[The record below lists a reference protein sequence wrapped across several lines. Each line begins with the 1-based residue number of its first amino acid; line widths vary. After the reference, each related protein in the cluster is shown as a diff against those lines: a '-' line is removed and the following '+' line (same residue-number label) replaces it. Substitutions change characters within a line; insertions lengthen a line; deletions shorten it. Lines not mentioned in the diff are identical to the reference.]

1 MLKNQCFKACLG
13 LLLYSLAFSSNAQ
26 SLLLSG
32 ELKASDKQIFYAPK
46 SDNWRVQVQWM
57 MKEGEIAQQGDVVV
71 VFDSGSI
78 ASEIEQDE
86 VSLEAAEE
94 ELLRI
99 TTSNQEKQIEA
110 EFNFKRTE
118 LLLARARIDAA
129 IPHANLSTYDYQK
142 NQLELEKALINKQ
155 KSSEELSQVKTE
167 NTVARNKQLLTIE
180 QLKTDLAY
188 NKTQLASMSIKAQR
202 TGPVLYANHP
212 WNGEKAFV
220 GMTAQPGWKIVEI
233 PAMSELYIEA
243 WVHEIDYQHLQLG
256 QQAKLLF
263 DAYLQ
268 QPLNATLSEISTQPE
283 ERLQWGKDAYFRTRF
298 NFNAQNLKLLP
309 GMSAKLTIGEDSDES

>member
-1 MLKNQCFKACLG
+1 MLTKQLIKTS
-13 LLLYSLAFSSNAQ
+13 LLLALGCGSFASFAQ
-26 SLLLSG
+26 NLLLSG
-32 ELKASDKQIFYAPK
+32 ELKASEQQLFYAPK

-57 MKEGEIAQQGDVVV
+57 MEEGDIAQQGDVVV

-86 VSLEAAEE
+86 VSLEAAKE
-94 ELLRI
+94 ELVRV
-99 TTSNQEKQIEA
+99 TTSNEEKQIEA

-118 LLLARARIDAA
+118 LLLQRARIDAA
-129 IPHANLSTYDYQK
+129 IPQANLSTYDYQK
-142 NQLELEKALINKQ
+142 NQLELEKALINRQ
-155 KSSEELSQVKTE
+155 KSSAELLQVKTE
-167 NTVARNKQLLTIE
+167 NKVAHNKQLLTIE
-180 QLKTDLAY
+180 QLETNLQY

-220 GMTAQPGWKIVEI
+220 GMTAQPGWKIAEI

-243 WVHEIDYQHLQLG
+243 WVHEIDYQKLTLG
-256 QQAKLLF
+256 QQAQLLF

-268 QPLNATLSEISTQPE
+268 QPLQAKLTEISTQPE
-283 ERLQWGKDAYFRTRF
+283 ERLQWGKDAYFRARF
-298 NFNAQNLKLLP
+298 NFSASGLKLLP
-309 GMSAKLTIGEDSDES
+309 GMSAKLTIGASADE

>member
-1 MLKNQCFKACLG
+1 MLIKQLIKTSLVLSLCLG
-13 LLLYSLAFSSNAQ
+13 SFTSLAQ

-32 ELKASDKQIFYAPK
+32 ELKASEQQLFYAPK

-57 MKEGEIAQQGDVVV
+57 MEEGEIAQQGDVVV

-86 VSLEAAEE
+86 VSLEAAKE
-94 ELLRI
+94 ELVRI
-99 TTSNQEKQIEA
+99 TTSNEEKQIEA

-118 LLLARARIDAA
+118 LLLQRARIDAA
-129 IPHANLSTYDYQK
+129 IPQANLSTYDYQK

-155 KSSEELSQVKTE
+155 KSAEELQQVKTA
-167 NTVARNKQLLTIE
+167 NKVAHNKQRLTIE
-180 QLKTDLAY
+180 QLETNLQY
-188 NKTQLASMSIKAQR
+188 NKAQLASMSIQAQR

-220 GMTAQPGWKIVEI
+220 GMTAQPGWKIAEI

-243 WVHEIDYQHLQLG
+243 WVHEIDYQKLKLG
-256 QQAKLLF
+256 QQAQLLF

-268 QPLNATLSEISTQPE
+268 QPLQAKLTEISTQPE
-283 ERLQWGKDAYFRTRF
+283 ERLQWGKDAYFRARF
-298 NFNAQNLKLLP
+298 NFSATELKLLP
-309 GMSAKLTIGEDSDES
+309 GMSAKLTIGATADE

>member
-1 MLKNQCFKACLG
+1 MLIKQLIKT
-13 LLLYSLAFSSNAQ
+13 SLVLSLSIASYASVAQ
-26 SLLLSG
+26 NLLLSG
-32 ELKASDKQIFYAPK
+32 ELKASEQQLFYAPK

-57 MKEGEIAQQGDVVV
+57 MEEGEIAQQGDVVV

-86 VSLEAAEE
+86 VSLEAAKE
-94 ELLRI
+94 ELVRV
-99 TTSNQEKQIEA
+99 TTSNEEKQIEA

-118 LLLARARIDAA
+118 LLLQRARIDAA
-129 IPHANLSTYDYQK
+129 IPQANLSTYDYQK

-155 KSSEELSQVKTE
+155 KSSEELYQVKTA
-167 NTVARNKQLLTIE
+167 NKVAHNKQLLTIE
-180 QLKTDLAY
+180 QLETNLKY

-220 GMTAQPGWKIVEI
+220 GMTAQPGWKIAEI

-243 WVHEIDYQHLQLG
+243 WVHEIDYQKLKLDQPA
-256 QQAKLLF
+256 QLLF

-268 QPLNATLSEISTQPE
+268 QPLQAKLTEISTQPE
-283 ERLQWGKDAYFRTRF
+283 ERLQWGKDAYFRARF
-298 NFNAQNLKLLP
+298 NFSASGLKLLP
-309 GMSAKLTIGEDSDES
+309 GMSAKLTIGASTDE

>member
-1 MLKNQCFKACLG
+1 MLVKKVVSISLGAFLCL
-13 LLLYSLAFSSNAQ
+13 SSSATLAQ

-32 ELKASDKQIFYAPK
+32 ELKASEQQQFYAPK

-57 MKEGEIAQQGDVVV
+57 REEGDIAQQGDLVV

-86 VSLEAAEE
+86 VSLEAAKE
-94 ELLRI
+94 ELVRI
-99 TTSNQEKQIEA
+99 TTSNEEKQIEA
-110 EFNFKRTE
+110 EFNYKRTE
-118 LLLARARIDAA
+118 LLLQRARIDAS
-129 IPHANLSTYDYQK
+129 IPQANLSTYDYQK

-155 KSSEELSQVKTE
+155 KSFEELVQVKAA
-167 NTVARNKQLLTIE
+167 NKVAHNKQRLEIKQLTTN
-180 QLKTDLAY
+180 LKY
-188 NKTQLASMSIKAQR
+188 NRTQLASMSIKAQR

-220 GMTAQPGWKIVEI
+220 GMTAQPGWKIAEI

-243 WVHEIDYQHLQLG
+243 WVHEIDYHKLKLG
-256 QQAKLLF
+256 QQAQLLF

-268 QPLNATLSEISTQPE
+268 QPLQAKLTEISTQPE
-283 ERLQWGKDAYFRTRF
+283 ERLQWGKDAYFRARF
-298 NFNAQNLKLLP
+298 NFDDAGLTLLP
-309 GMSAKLTIGEDSDES
+309 GMSAKLTIGATHDE

>member
-1 MLKNQCFKACLG
+1 MLIKQLIKT
-13 LLLYSLAFSSNAQ
+13 SLVLSLSIASYASVAQ
-26 SLLLSG
+26 NLLLSG
-32 ELKASDKQIFYAPK
+32 ELKASEQQLFYAPK

-57 MKEGEIAQQGDVVV
+57 MEEGEIAQQGDVVV

-86 VSLEAAEE
+86 VSLEAAKE
-94 ELLRI
+94 ELVRV
-99 TTSNQEKQIEA
+99 TTSNEEKQIEA

-118 LLLARARIDAA
+118 LLLQRARIDAA
-129 IPHANLSTYDYQK
+129 IPQANLSTYDYQK
-142 NQLELEKALINKQ
+142 NQLELEKALINRQ
-155 KSSEELSQVKTE
+155 KSSEELYQVKTA
-167 NTVARNKQLLTIE
+167 NKVAHNKQLLTIE
-180 QLKTDLAY
+180 QLETNLKY

-220 GMTAQPGWKIVEI
+220 GMTAQPGWKIAEI

-243 WVHEIDYQHLQLG
+243 WVHEIDYQKLKLDQPA
-256 QQAKLLF
+256 QLLF

-268 QPLNATLSEISTQPE
+268 QPLQAKLTEISTQPE
-283 ERLQWGKDAYFRTRF
+283 ERLQWGKDAYFRARF
-298 NFNAQNLKLLP
+298 NFSASGLKLLP
-309 GMSAKLTIGEDSDES
+309 GMSAKLTIGASADE